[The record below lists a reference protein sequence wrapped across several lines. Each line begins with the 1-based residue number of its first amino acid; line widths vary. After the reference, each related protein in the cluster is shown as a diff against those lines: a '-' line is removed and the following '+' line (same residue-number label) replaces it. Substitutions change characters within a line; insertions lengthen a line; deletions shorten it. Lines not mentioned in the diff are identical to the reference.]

1 MCLYAYIHVCICI
14 HVIMHVYVFV
24 CMSGHSCG
32 GIYIYVCMY
41 ICMYVCLTMCMCI
54 RGVCVCAHMCVKC
67 ECSALW
73 MLGKP
78 HYKWAVSPAIWRIWG
93 GEEVDHY
100 DVYREVL
107 VDKTYAVQYCVKS
120 MILNM
125 TRSKLNHM
133 RIETS
138 MSIKIGYSRWNAD

>member
-1 MCLYAYIHVCICI
+1 MCLYVCLGIHVW
-14 HVIMHVYVFV
+14 
-24 CMSGHSCG
+24 GH
-32 GIYIYVCMY
+32 IYVCVY
-41 ICMYVCLTMCMCI
+41 AHMYVCVCLKTCMCI

-78 HYKWAVSPAIWRIWG
+78 HYNWAVSPAVWRIW

-125 TRSKLNHM
+125 TRSKLHHM

-138 MSIKIGYSRWNAD
+138 MSIKIGYSRWNAE